1 MQNQSRR
8 ELADMDG
15 SDAVNLMRGQREK
28 PLSLEG
34 KEVGFDAQSDMTV
47 ITDFLTA
54 IPELKSCVS

>member
-1 MQNQSRR
+1 
-8 ELADMDG
+8 MDG